1 MERFNG
7 LVTMGVIPWSQGSLC
22 VCVCVCVCVA
32 GRGQGRDGS
41 IFAFKGGLDLHVF
54 KS

>member
-22 VCVCVCVCVA
+22 VCVCVCVW
-32 GRGQGRDGS
+32 QGEVKVEMEASLLLKVG
-41 IFAFKGGLDLHVF
+41 
-54 KS
+54 